1 MTLAEINPE
10 YAIQSN
16 QQGQQFPALQVNDY
30 EPRSLDAEINFC
42 ISEDSYQ
49 LIEDSSPLFNTEII
63 ECIYNQK
70 STLMHKII
78 TPVRWIFLNIPP
90 LFAKD
95 RDTGEISYLQK
106 GERLKETNRVSAAK
120 CFLACLVNG
129 ELIKSPDGKPEIFTL
144 NLTSSKTNL
153 IGSRKIDSTDK
164 TLLDLNTGLQKFHKI
179 KGNLIHLASVGV
191 TAKPKVFQSSDK
203 KTSSLG
209 VMFYLEE
216 NAKALREE
224 QQQEIFELVSDEKIQ
239 AIFNDPFGLKQSQD
253 VNQRAGLVE
262 HEEEEF

>member
-1 MTLAEINPE
+1 MTLTGINPK

-63 ECIYNQK
+63 QCIYNRK

-90 LFAKD
+90 VFVKD
-95 RDTGEISYLQK
+95 KDTGKISYLQK
-106 GERLKETNRVSAAK
+106 GRKLSDTRVSIAR
-120 CFLACLVNG
+120 CFLACLVDG
-129 ELIKSPDGKPEIFTL
+129 ELIKNPDGKPEIFTL
-144 NLTSSKTNL
+144 NLISKKTNL
-153 IGSRKIDSTDK
+153 IGSPTYKYEAK

-179 KGNLIHLASVGV
+179 KGNLIHLASVGL
-191 TAKPKVFQSSDK
+191 TAKPKEFYSSK
-203 KTSSLG
+203 KNTSSLG
-209 VMFYLEE
+209 VMFYLSE

-224 QQQEIFELVSDEKIQ
+224 QQQEIFELVSDEEIQ
-239 AIFNDPFGLKQSQD
+239 AMFNDPFGLKQSQD
-253 VNQRAGLVE
+253 VNSQPAVVGDE
-262 HEEEEF
+262 DIEF